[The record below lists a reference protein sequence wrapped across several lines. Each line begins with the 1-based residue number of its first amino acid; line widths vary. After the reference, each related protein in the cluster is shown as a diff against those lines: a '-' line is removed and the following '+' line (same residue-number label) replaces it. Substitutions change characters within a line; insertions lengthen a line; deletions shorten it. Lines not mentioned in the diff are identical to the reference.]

1 MKKVQIQD
9 FIDYRYLGSLQVSPD
24 QQHAVFT
31 VITGDQDADK
41 YPGNLWLLDLAT
53 RETRQLTSGN
63 EEKKAIWWNDD
74 TIVFTG
80 CRDPKLKEKTADG
93 ESMTVFYKL
102 NIHGGEA
109 VEWFRLAMPVGS
121 FQKVNDNQ
129 LILSV
134 AYRAD
139 GMNDFECQ
147 TEEEKKQ
154 WKKERESHKDYEWFD
169 EIPFWANGQGITNM
183 KRTRLYLLDLDTQTT
198 TAISEPSAN
207 ASIAHIQDNKLLYI
221 SNPMNSVREIP
232 SSLHQFD
239 CTTKKRSDTDSGS

>member
-31 VITGDQDADK
+31 VITGDQDTDK

-53 RETRQLTSGN
+53 RETHQLTSGN

-109 VEWFRLAMPVGS
+109 VEWFRLATVS
-121 FQKVNDNQ
+121 YTH
-129 LILSV
+129 L
-134 AYRAD
+134 RAPET
-139 GMNDFECQ
+139 GRKLVC
-147 TEEEKKQ
+147 
-154 WKKERESHKDYEWFD
+154 
-169 EIPFWANGQGITNM
+169 
-183 KRTRLYLLDLDTQTT
+183 RLLL
-198 TAISEPSAN
+198 
-207 ASIAHIQDNKLLYI
+207 
-221 SNPMNSVREIP
+221 
-232 SSLHQFD
+232 
-239 CTTKKRSDTDSGS
+239 